1 MQIDDVSPA
10 VSTFHGS
17 LPRTDQSVSGKGLCV
32 AISPDGARAYLGGH
46 SGVWRS
52 DDGGDTWWHPD
63 WLPGVRGGPTPEQ
76 ALRMT
81 NVYDLFISPAS
92 SDVVLASTG
101 RDRRLTSLA
110 GIYRTEN
117 GGLGWRRVHQ
127 FTQVSG
133 GTTKVG
139 VAGQIFAA
147 PDDPRTIYVAGD
159 LAVARSTNGGLSWTE
174 SEPEPGSGGA
184 FHVVAGPMAA
194 TGRRVYAVGRRVW
207 YSLDGAV
214 TWHTDPAPRGLG
226 PVTDTRGSGARALA
240 IHPQQDNVIYLMQ
253 DDLTLW
259 KGVYPSAPATGPA
272 SWTQLPA
279 PPVAGGTDSGATFL
293 VPHLTPEGFFSLYAS
308 DRRSVHGIGRDPESS
323 IEWSRSEDG
332 HCHFDPHDLVLSAD
346 FHPWGPDVSLPT
358 FGRALLINDGG
369 INVSTDGMRTWTN
382 ATGLSTLNVANVSVN
397 VGPAGQVAIAI
408 GGGDNY
414 GFSTPDSG
422 ATWKTL
428 IYQGGDNDDQFA
440 DLRQPN
446 RTVLFAPR
454 SKPANGVD
462 GEIYLCSG
470 PGSAPPDTAVG
481 TSQLQ
486 RIPGPPPAINA
497 DDGKPVRGWN
507 VVSFWANYGYRP
519 LVLTPTGAAPRPDGD
534 LVTIRFTGVVGRD
547 PALLLRTT
555 ALSSIT
561 VDQQWVTSATAEGPG
576 VAAFQV
582 GPALPDPR
590 ISIVQASGG
599 HDAPTFYV
607 GNQAPLP
614 RIGTGPRGVWKL
626 APGDTAWRAIVPAS
640 RGTGPSAAV
649 RFFAD
654 PYRPAVI
661 YVLSTDGVYLS
672 RDGGSSWHFD
682 TSLIRMVTGAGT
694 YPFDLGDGDVG
705 NAQDAVLRDMTFDPV
720 RPGFVI
726 ATGISG
732 VFFTQNGHNW
742 EPLLR
747 STAMS
752 ITPTSLFY
760 DWLSCERS
768 VYVGTGNRGLLRL
781 HPLPPDWEFPKGSLQ
796 AAVGLITLLRV
807 HDPGTGYGPPDD
819 FTDAEVIV
827 WLDSQPEKAFALR
840 LRDDAHRPAAEGMLD
855 LLRDAFNAGRPV
867 QLDFIR
873 TGCRIGDIV
882 RVIEAS

>member
-1 MQIDDVSPA
+1 M
-10 VSTFHGS
+10 
-17 LPRTDQSVSGKGLCV
+17 
-32 AISPDGARAYLGGH
+32 
-46 SGVWRS
+46 
-52 DDGGDTWWHPD
+52 
-63 WLPGVRGGPTPEQ
+63 
-76 ALRMT
+76 
-81 NVYDLFISPAS
+81 
-92 SDVVLASTG
+92 
-101 RDRRLTSLA
+101 
-110 GIYRTEN
+110 
-117 GGLGWRRVHQ
+117 
-127 FTQVSG
+127 
-133 GTTKVG
+133 
-139 VAGQIFAA
+139 
-147 PDDPRTIYVAGD
+147 
-159 LAVARSTNGGLSWTE
+159 
-174 SEPEPGSGGA
+174 
-184 FHVVAGPMAA
+184 
-194 TGRRVYAVGRRVW
+194 
-207 YSLDGAV
+207 
-214 TWHTDPAPRGLG
+214 
-226 PVTDTRGSGARALA
+226 
-240 IHPQQDNVIYLMQ
+240 
-253 DDLTLW
+253 
-259 KGVYPSAPATGPA
+259 
-272 SWTQLPA
+272 
-279 PPVAGGTDSGATFL
+279 
-293 VPHLTPEGFFSLYAS
+293 
-308 DRRSVHGIGRDPESS
+308 
-323 IEWSRSEDG
+323 
-332 HCHFDPHDLVLSAD
+332 
-346 FHPWGPDVSLPT
+346 
-358 FGRALLINDGG
+358 
-369 INVSTDGMRTWTN
+369 
-382 ATGLSTLNVANVSVN
+382 
-397 VGPAGQVAIAI
+397 AIAI
-408 GGGDNY
+408 GGGDNN
-414 GFSTPDSG
+414 GFSTPDGG

-428 IYQGGDNDDQFA
+428 IYLGGDNDYQFA

-454 SKPANGVD
+454 SKPANGVP

-470 PGSAPPDTAVG
+470 PGSTPPDTAIG
-481 TSQLQ
+481 TSQLH

-497 DDGKPVRGWN
+497 SDGHPVRGWN

-519 LVLTPTGAAPRPDGD
+519 LVLTPAGAAPRPDGD

-607 GNQAPLP
+607 GDQAPLP
-614 RIGTGPRGVWKL
+614 GIGRGPRGVWKL

-640 RGTGPSAAV
+640 GGTGPSTAV
-649 RFFAD
+649 RFFVD
-654 PYRPAVI
+654 PYRPSVI

-672 RDGGSSWHFD
+672 SDGGNSWHFD
-682 TSLIRMVTGAGT
+682 TSPNRMVTGAGT
-694 YPFDLGDGDVG
+694 YPFELGDNDVG
-705 NAQDAVLRDMTFDPV
+705 NAQDAVLRDMAFDPA

-726 ATGISG
+726 AAGISG
-732 VFFTQNGHNW
+732 VFFTQNRHNW

-768 VYVGTGNRGLLRL
+768 VYVGTGNRGLQRL

-840 LRDDAHRPAAEGMLD
+840 LRDDGHRPAAEGMLD

-867 QLDFIR
+867 RLDFIR